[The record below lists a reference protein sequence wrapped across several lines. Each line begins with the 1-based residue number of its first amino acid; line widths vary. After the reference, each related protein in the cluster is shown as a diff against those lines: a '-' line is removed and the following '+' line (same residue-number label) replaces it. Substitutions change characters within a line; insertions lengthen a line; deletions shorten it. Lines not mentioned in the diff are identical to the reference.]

1 MGDSLLAQKFQCCID
16 DSTHKEEREV
26 RTWETG
32 TELILTP
39 GVIVLC
45 MIILICFTWQDIVGH
60 DYWIDNDNKTA
71 NLLHLRLI

>member
-1 MGDSLLAQKFQCCID
+1 MLLFID

-45 MIILICFTWQDIVGH
+45 MIILISFTWQDIVGH